1 LCVTVEIKSVNHR
14 YADISVKLPRSLLA
28 YERELR
34 KQIGQMLKR
43 GKIDVYV
50 NYEMTSEALATPQL
64 NRELAEA
71 YRDLFVSM
79 QQELGLSG
87 AISTELVASQKD
99 VVQLRETALDETL
112 LGECLV
118 ESLTVALEQLLSM
131 RQVEGEETCKDIEA
145 RLDVAEQL
153 LDKVMA
159 RAPQVP
165 FEWQDKLKERL
176 NRLDKGIEWDPQ
188 RVAQEIAI
196 FTDRCDISEEIAR
209 FKSHLVQFRALFN
222 AKEPVGRKMDFLVQE
237 LNREVNTMGSK
248 SNDADL
254 TMSVVALKS
263 EFEKVREQVQNI
275 E

>member
-1 LCVTVEIKSVNHR
+1 
-14 YADISVKLPRSLLA
+14 
-28 YERELR
+28 
-34 KQIGQMLKR
+34 
-43 GKIDVYV
+43 
-50 NYEMTSEALATPQL
+50 
-64 NRELAEA
+64 
-71 YRDLFVSM
+71 M

-118 ESLTVALEQLLSM
+118 ESLTAALEQLLAM
-131 RQVEGEETCKDIEA
+131 RQVEGAETCKDIEG

-153 LDKVMA
+153 LDKVMK

-222 AKEPVGRKMDFLVQE
+222 DKEPVGRKMDFLVQE

-254 TMSVVALKS
+254 TMLVVALKS
-263 EFEKVREQVQNI
+263 EFEKIREQVQNV